1 MKRLT
6 IAVDCDDVLV
16 PSTEFIVDRYNELYG
31 TRVSLAGAHTSQN
44 PAWEASREEAI
55 ERVHAIQHSIEYGGL
70 APYTQAVEACQRLSR
85 RYDLHLVTARPASI
99 LAVTSQMLERYF
111 PGVFKEIMHIG
122 PDGDK
127 GTICQALAADVLI
140 DDNIKHLQSARDCA
154 VTSCVWYGDY
164 PWQQPSSDTQWAL
177 RCRDWGVVE
186 REIERIAT

>member
-1 MKRLT
+1 MKRLV

-16 PSTEFIVDRYNELYG
+16 PSTEFIVNRYNERHG
-31 TRVSLAGAHTSQN
+31 THVSLAGAHTSKN
-44 PAWEASREEAI
+44 PEWEASREEAI
-55 ERVHAIQHSIEYGGL
+55 ARVHTIQHSIEYGSL
-70 APYTQAVEACQRLSR
+70 APYVQSIEACQRLSSR
-85 RYDLHLVTARPASI
+85 HDLHVVTARPTSI
-99 LAVTSQMLERYF
+99 MATTNRMLERYF

-127 GTICQALAADVLI
+127 GAVCQDLAADVLI

-154 VTSCVWYGDY
+154 VISCVWYGDY
-164 PWQQPSSDTQWAL
+164 PWQQSSSDTQWAL